1 MLWEQGTLERHW
13 RSKNEMSQGRGIV
26 TGDVAEGTALNSITT
41 HSGDKEGTMEK
52 SQNETLWA
60 LDKSDK
66 NHCRGGIAM
75 EDVAE

>member
-1 MLWEQGTLERHW
+1 M
-13 RSKNEMSQGRGIV
+13 